1 MAYAIGAVVLVVVFL
16 CLFDPLLAIAA
27 GAGIVLGLGG
37 TALWT
42 HRSQLIHAV
51 QRLPQALREPR
62 RVQRRLPMVF
72 VGAPI
77 VLAGATCV
85 GMLYASSAWGAVTAV
100 LTGVILGGLTWL
112 LRVRRRQAIHES
124 VSRRVW
130 RVVRLVLLLLLI
142 GIDGLFLVA
151 IVFAVA
157 ETSLPLAVAAIVLA
171 AIGVAGA
178 LVSRR
183 VSRAG
188 TSPTGG
194 TSDVASPAPEGTQWR
209 RPVVWVF
216 LLGLGVV
223 GLSLSLGVRSITVI
237 TKSGSVPTTRPRLP
251 LVLTPRYEGTAVY
264 RDGVWD
270 VTDLI
275 TFDKAKL
282 STLQHWLSPQP
293 APGRQTPPAPQAGR
307 LRGGAKRQD
316 QRDGTALLEHE
327 LQAQGWLAQQR
338 GAELAF
344 MHKRHES
351 AVVRLFPATTI
362 RRLPIFMPATIILSD
377 NSKVLFAPG
386 AQSRLTLKT
395 TPHVVAVSVPTA
407 RREASSDQD
416 VLHIDLELLS
426 DEQPNVETQLLS
438 PLFRNELGVT
448 LAGLTVGKAVKWMVL
463 LGAAIGAEQA
473 KETLLSSLRRLLR
486 RLHIPGAKPPPTS
499 RPRRHRPRRQPQHP
513 LHHAKQGIS
522 KRK

>member
-1 MAYAIGAVVLVVVFL
+1 MAYVIGAVVLVLVFL
-16 CLFDPLLAIAA
+16 SLFDPLLAIAA
-27 GAGIVLGLGG
+27 GAGIALGLGG

-51 QRLPQALREPR
+51 QRLLQALREPR
-62 RVQRRLPMVF
+62 RVHRRLPMVF
-72 VGAPI
+72 VGGPI
-77 VLAGATCV
+77 VLAGGICV
-85 GMLYASSAWGAVTAV
+85 RVLYESAVWDAVTAV

-124 VSRRVW
+124 VWRRVW

-151 IVFAVA
+151 IVSMVA
-157 ETSLPLAVAAIVLA
+157 EASLPVAVAATVLA
-171 AIGVAGA
+171 AIGVAAA
-178 LVSRR
+178 LVLRR

-194 TSDVASPAPEGTQWR
+194 TSDVASPAPEGTQR
-209 RPVVWVF
+209 LRPVVWVL
-216 LLGLGVV
+216 LLGFCVV
-223 GLSLSLGVRSITVI
+223 GLILSLGVRPRP
-237 TKSGSVPTTRPRLP
+237 PTATLPRLP

-275 TFDKAKL
+275 TFDEDKL
-282 STLQHWLSPQP
+282 STLQHWLSRQP
-293 APGRQTPPAPQAGR
+293 APGRQAPPAPQAGR
-307 LRGGAKRQD
+307 LRGGAKGQD
-316 QRDGTALLEHE
+316 QRDGAALLEHE

-351 AVVRLFPATTI
+351 AVVRWFPATTI
-362 RRLPIFMPATIILSD
+362 RRFPIFMPATIILSD
-377 NSKVLFAPG
+377 NSKVLFVPG

-407 RREASSDQD
+407 RREAGSDQD

-426 DEQPNVETQLLS
+426 DEQPDVVEMQLLS

-473 KETLLSSLRRLLR
+473 KETLLSWLRRLLR
-486 RLHIPGAKPPPTS
+486 GLHIPGAKPPPTG
-499 RPRRHRPRRQPQHP
+499 RPRRRQPRRQLQRP
-513 LHHAKQGIS
+513 LLHAKQGIS